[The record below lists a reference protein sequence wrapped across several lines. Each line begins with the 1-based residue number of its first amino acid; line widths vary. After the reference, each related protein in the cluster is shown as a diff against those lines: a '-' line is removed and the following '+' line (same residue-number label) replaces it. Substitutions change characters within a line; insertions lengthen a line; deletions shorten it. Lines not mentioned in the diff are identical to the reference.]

1 MNAQTHPL
9 PSVVRIVAESPM
21 VSVIIPVLNDAERLQ
36 LCLHALMQQTYR
48 RDRYEVIVVD
58 NDSEDKLAIA
68 QVVSQFEAIRLVVEL
83 APGSYAARN
92 RGIALARGEVLAF
105 TDADCIP
112 ASDWLEQGVRV
123 LLATPNCG
131 LVAGKIDLF
140 FQDVHHP
147 TPIELYESVT
157 AFPQAT
163 LLAQEKGGAT
173 ANVLTWRALFEQ
185 VGLFD
190 PMLRSRGDLEWGQR
204 VFAAGYQQV
213 YAEAAIVQ
221 HPARDSL
228 TQLYR
233 RTTRLAGG
241 QYSLQTRTAVSWL
254 DRNLVFSRMLLQNL
268 VPPLLFVWTT
278 FRDRRLLGLRQKLA
292 VSLVMFFVRY
302 VTAWELLRLKLGGTP
317 ERA

>member
-1 MNAQTHPL
+1 MHAQTHPL
-9 PSVVRIVAESPM
+9 TSAAQSVAESPM

-36 LCLHALMQQTYR
+36 LCLQALMQQTYR

-58 NDSEDKLAIA
+58 NDSENKLAIA
-68 QVVSQFEAIRLVVEL
+68 QVVSQFEAVRLVVEL
-83 APGSYAARN
+83 TPGSYAARN
-92 RGIALARGEVLAF
+92 RGIALAQGEVLAF

-112 ASDWLEQGVRV
+112 AADWLEQGVKA

-140 FQDVHHP
+140 CQNVHHP
-147 TPIELYESVT
+147 TPVELYESVT

-173 ANVLTWRALFEQ
+173 ANVLTWRSLFEQ

-190 PMLRSRGDLEWGQR
+190 PVLKSRGDLEWGQR
-204 VFAAGYQQV
+204 VFAAGYRQV
-213 YAEAAIVQ
+213 YAEAAIVR

-228 TQLYR
+228 AQLYR

-241 QYSLQTRTAVSWL
+241 QYSLRAKTASSWL
-254 DRNLVFSRMLLQNL
+254 DRNLAFSRMLLQNL
-268 VPPLLFVWTT
+268 LPPLLFIWTT
-278 FRDRRLLGLRQKLA
+278 FGDRRLQGWRQKLA
-292 VSLVMFFVRY
+292 VSLVMVFVRY
-302 VTAWELLRLKLGGTP
+302 VTAWELIRLKLGGTP
-317 ERA
+317 ERI